1 MNSLRITVIFV
12 IAQAWYLYTYL
23 KEQRACL
30 LKDNETVG
38 FSKWPTAW
46 EII

>member
-12 IAQAWYLYTYL
+12 IVQVWYLYAYL

-30 LKDNETVG
+30 LKDYETVE
-38 FSKWPTAW
+38 F
-46 EII
+46 